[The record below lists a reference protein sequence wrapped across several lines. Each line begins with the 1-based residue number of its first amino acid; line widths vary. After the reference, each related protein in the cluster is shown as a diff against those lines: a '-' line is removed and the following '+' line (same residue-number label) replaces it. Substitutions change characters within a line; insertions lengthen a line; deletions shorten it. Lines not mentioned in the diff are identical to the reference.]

1 MYRLFMALTVKTE
14 GKKGPDEVIFCAEA
28 WQVQDGQKG
37 FLSSSVLQS
46 SMQMAGFVPRNGSA
60 EGKR

>member
-1 MYRLFMALTVKTE
+1 MHSLFMAPTVKTE

-28 WQVQDGQKG
+28 LQVQDEQNG
-37 FLSSSVLQS
+37 FLSSNVLQS
-46 SMQMAGFVPRNGSA
+46 SMQMAAFVPRNGSA